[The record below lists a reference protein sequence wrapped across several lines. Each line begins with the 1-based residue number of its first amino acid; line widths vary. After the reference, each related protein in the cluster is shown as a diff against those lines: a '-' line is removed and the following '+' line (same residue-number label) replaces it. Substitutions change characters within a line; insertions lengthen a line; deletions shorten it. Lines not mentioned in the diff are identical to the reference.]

1 MIPKAF
7 LFTPVASLKSSYT
20 HGDGKRCR
28 RDAFGDVS
36 DYYDFPTEAPS
47 TTHTS
52 PVVIPTKYGSSVRSS
67 RQPSTGSGPKPPKRS
82 QTLRR
87 ASSNVS
93 SKSRPLPSSVA
104 SILEATAIPAP
115 RRNRSTRT
123 TRKLP
128 RKIHLEDFSKML
140 MDDVEEDRLLAGT
153 GNSALDLL
161 LSPPEE
167 AERMSITGSDSDMA
181 SLSGRSLSTES
192 TPSLDHD
199 LDSPSSSPGSFSPFS
214 PRSPSEKKYR
224 RVSLSE
230 DCAFNHPLLDTLLSD
245 AEVDDMG
252 QTKAA
257 LTGSVSPQ
265 TPSPSRSFARFG
277 SFKSNLTA
285 SLRAIKSA
293 AQTVSAFTTPSVQP
307 DDFLT
312 RSLFTITPELTDD
325 RRPPPMDEPPSPA
338 LRRYLNPII
347 VSPAEMHIYHDEH
360 PHGAAEASR
369 KSPVSIQMQTYRRS
383 GGRSNRKRAFHLAGA
398 GGRGNR
404 PCCPFDPEISPMSRQ
419 REPRENS
426 DFLRVVVLE
435 MNMRRSGKLRND
447 IPPRARVWLPPRKN
461 SQPRCPYNDYFYDD
475 FEEEDED
482 ENGIPSRWI
491 GITV

>member
-7 LFTPVASLKSSYT
+7 LFTPVASPKISYT

-52 PVVIPTKYGSSVRSS
+52 PVVIPAKYGSSVRSS
-67 RQPSTGSGPKPPKRS
+67 RQLSTGSGPKTPKRS

-87 ASSNVS
+87 APSNVS
-93 SKSRPLPSSVA
+93 GKGRPLPSSVA

-115 RRNRSTRT
+115 RRSRSMRT

-128 RKIHLEDFSKML
+128 RKIHVEDFSKML
-140 MDDVEEDRLLAGT
+140 MDDVEEDRLLVGT

-181 SLSGRSLSTES
+181 SFSGRSLSTES

-214 PRSPSEKKYR
+214 PRSPSAKKHR
-224 RVSLSE
+224 RVSLPE
-230 DCAFNHPLLDTLLSD
+230 DCAFDHPLLDTVLSD
-245 AEVDDMG
+245 AEMDDMV

-257 LTGSVSPQ
+257 LTDPVSPQ

-325 RRPPPMDEPPSPA
+325 RRPPPMDEPPCPA

-369 KSPVSIQMQTYRRS
+369 KCPVSIQMQTYRRS
-383 GGRSNRKRAFHLAGA
+383 GGRSNRKRAFHLADS
-398 GGRGNR
+398 GGRGSR

-461 SQPRCPYNDYFYDD
+461 SQPRCAYNDYFYDD
-475 FEEEDED
+475 FDEEDED